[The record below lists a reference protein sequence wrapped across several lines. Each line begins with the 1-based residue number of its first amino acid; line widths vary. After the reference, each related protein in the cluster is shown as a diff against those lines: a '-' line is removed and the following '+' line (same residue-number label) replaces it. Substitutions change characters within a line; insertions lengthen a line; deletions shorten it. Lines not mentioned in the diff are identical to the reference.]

1 MAGVLAP
8 PRGSRVSSSVVRTLA
23 PGDVEALHLPG
34 RRGADSARRLLDL
47 HPGRSVWVPS
57 TLEYA
62 LIGPWR
68 NRPEIASIEDL
79 VAVRHL
85 EELLRAAVERC
96 TDLGD
101 ELILTVE
108 LDSRRSPA
116 RYERAGLEMLE
127 EVITYEFNT
136 LREPWPGND
145 HIRLV
150 RVQAN
155 DEASVDLVTEI
166 DQASFPWLWRNNRAE
181 FDVYL
186 QTPGVELWLVEADDE
201 PVAYFGVT
209 LFPDWGHLDR
219 IAVVPKQQGQGFG
232 LETLGLAVDTMRKR
246 GARRVGLSTQR
257 TNWRSQRLYERFG
270 FQRTPAHDYRL
281 FGAWCRPKRRAG
293 LLGMDKS
300 HSFSDHA
307 HG

>member
-1 MAGVLAP
+1 MAGLLAP
-8 PRGSRVSSSVVRTLA
+8 PRGSRGSSSVVRTLA
-23 PGDVEALHLPG
+23 PGDVGALRLPG
-34 RRGADSARRLLDL
+34 RRSGESVRRLLDL
-47 HPGRSVWVPS
+47 YPGRSVWVPS

-96 TDLGD
+96 ADLGD

-127 EVITYEFNT
+127 EVITYELGT
-136 LREPWPGND
+136 AREPWSGSDN
-145 HIRLV
+145 IRLV
-150 RVQAN
+150 RVQSN
-155 DEASVDLVTEI
+155 DEAAIDLITNI
-166 DQASFPWLWRNNRAE
+166 DQESFPWLWRNNRTE
-181 FDVYL
+181 FDIYL
-186 QTPGVELWLVEADDE
+186 QTPGVEVWLVEADGGS
-201 PVAYFGVT
+201 VAYFGVT

-219 IAVVPKQQGQGFG
+219 IAVVPKRQGRGFG

-246 GARRVGLSTQR
+246 GARRIGLSTQG

-270 FQRTPAHDYRL
+270 FQRTPEHDYRL
-281 FGAWCRPKRRAG
+281 YGAWCRPEP
-293 LLGMDKS
+293 LGV
-300 HSFSDHA
+300 
-307 HG
+307 G

>member
-1 MAGVLAP
+1 MAGLLSP
-8 PRGSRVSSSVVRTLA
+8 PRDSPASSSIVRTLA
-23 PGDVEALHLPG
+23 PGDVPALRLPG
-34 RRGADSARRLLDL
+34 KRSTGSVLRLLDRY
-47 HPGRSVWVPS
+47 PSRSVWVPA

-68 NRPEIASIEDL
+68 NRPEIASIEEL

-96 TDLGD
+96 ADQGD

-108 LDSRRSPA
+108 FDARRSPA
-116 RYERAGLEMLE
+116 RYERAGLELLE
-127 EVITYEFNT
+127 EVITYE
-136 LREPWPGND
+136 LGSVREPWSGSD

-150 RVQAN
+150 RVRAD
-155 DEASVDLVTEI
+155 DEAAIDLVTSI

-186 QTPGVELWLVEADDE
+186 DTPGVEVWLVEADDE

-219 IAVVPKQQGQGFG
+219 IAVVPEQQGRGFG
-232 LETLGLAVDTMRKR
+232 LETLGLAVDTMKKR

-257 TNWRSQRLYERFG
+257 SNRRSQRLYERFG
-270 FQRTPAHDYRL
+270 FQRSPAYDYRL
-281 FGAWCRPKRRAG
+281 FGAWCRPGK
-293 LLGMDKS
+293 
-300 HSFSDHA
+300 HA
-307 HG
+307 

>member
-1 MAGVLAP
+1 MAGLLAP
-8 PRGSRVSSSVVRTLA
+8 SRGSRITAPLVRPLEL
-23 PGDVEALHLPG
+23 GDIPALRLPG
-34 RRGADSARRLLDL
+34 RRGAEAVRQLLAV

-79 VAVRHL
+79 VAVRHM

-96 TDLGD
+96 AQHGDDLM
-101 ELILTVE
+101 LTVE
-108 LDSRRSPA
+108 LDARRSPA

-127 EVITYEFNT
+127 EVITYEMGVA
-136 LREPWPGND
+136 REPWSSSD
-145 HIRLV
+145 RVRLV
-150 RVQAN
+150 RVDAN
-155 DEASVDLVTEI
+155 DKAAIERVTDM
-166 DQASFPWLWRNNRAE
+166 DQVSFPWLWRNNRVE

-186 QTPGVELWLVEADDE
+186 QTPGVEVWFVAADGE

-219 IAVVPKQQGQGFG
+219 VAVVPEQQGRGFG
-232 LETLGLAVDTMRKR
+232 LETLGLAVDTMRRR

-257 TNWRSQRLYERFG
+257 TNVRSQRLYERFG
-270 FQRTPAHDYRL
+270 FRRTPDHDYRL
-281 FGAWCRPKRRAG
+281 FGAWSRPERRAS
-293 LLGMDKS
+293 LLG
-300 HSFSDHA
+300 A
-307 HG
+307 G

>member
-1 MAGVLAP
+1 MAGLLSP
-8 PRGSRVSSSVVRTLA
+8 PRGSLASTSIVRTLA
-23 PGDVEALHLPG
+23 PRDVPALRLPG
-34 RRGADSARRLLDL
+34 RRGAESVRRLLDRY
-47 HPGRSVWVPS
+47 PGRSVWIPA

-96 TDLGD
+96 VEQGD

-116 RYERAGLEMLE
+116 RYERAGMEMLE
-127 EVITYEFNT
+127 EVITYE
-136 LREPWPGND
+136 LGSAREPWSGSN
-145 HIRLV
+145 HIRLE
-150 RVQAN
+150 RVQPY
-155 DEASVDLVTEI
+155 DEAAIDLVTSI

-186 QTPGVELWLVEADDE
+186 GTPGIEVWLVETDE
-201 PVAYFGVT
+201 DPVGYFGVT

-219 IAVVPKQQGQGFG
+219 IAVVPEQQGRGFG
-232 LETLGLAVDTMRKR
+232 LETLGLAVDTLRQR

-257 TNWRSQRLYERFG
+257 SNRRSQRLYERFG
-270 FQRTPAHDYRL
+270 FQRTSAHDYRL
-281 FGAWCRPKRRAG
+281 FGAWCRTEE
-293 LLGMDKS
+293 
-300 HSFSDHA
+300 HA
-307 HG
+307 

>member
-1 MAGVLAP
+1 M
-8 PRGSRVSSSVVRTLA
+8 SVVRTLQA
-23 PGDVEALHLPG
+23 GDVIALRLPS
-34 RRGADSARRLLDL
+34 RRGAESVRRLLDL

-62 LIGPWR
+62 LVGPWR

-85 EELLRAAVERC
+85 DELLRAAVERS
-96 TDLGD
+96 TDQGD

-127 EVITYEFNT
+127 EVITYEIGMV
-136 LREPWPGND
+136 REPWSGSG

-150 RVQAN
+150 RLDAT
-155 DEASVDLVTEI
+155 DEAAIDLVTNI

-186 QTPGVELWLVEADDE
+186 HTPGVEVWLLEAHGE

-219 IAVVPKQQGQGFG
+219 IAVVPEQQGRGFG
-232 LETLGLAVDTMRKR
+232 LEALGLAVDSMRKR

-270 FQRTPAHDYRL
+270 FQRSPEHDYRL
-281 FGAWCRPKRRAG
+281 FGAWCRPERRAG
-293 LLGMDKS
+293 LLGV
-300 HSFSDHA
+300 
-307 HG
+307 G

>member
-1 MAGVLAP
+1 MAGLLAP
-8 PRGSRVSSSVVRTLA
+8 PRGSRVTAPVVHTLA
-23 PGDVEALHLPG
+23 PGDVTALRLPG
-34 RRGADSARRLLDL
+34 RCGAESMRRLLEI
-47 HPGRSVWVPS
+47 HPGRSVWVPA

-79 VAVRHL
+79 VAVRHF
-85 EELLRAAVERC
+85 EELLRAALERC
-96 TDLGD
+96 AALGD
-101 ELILTVE
+101 ELMLTVE

-127 EVITYEFNT
+127 EVITYQIGIA
-136 LREPWPGND
+136 REPWSGSD
-145 HIRLV
+145 RIRLV
-150 RVQAN
+150 RVDGN
-155 DEASVDLVTEI
+155 DEAAINLVTGM
-166 DQASFPWLWRNNRAE
+166 DRASFPWLWRNNRAE

-186 QTPGVELWLVEADDE
+186 QTPGVEVWLVEANGE

-219 IAVVPKQQGQGFG
+219 VAVVPEQQGRGFG
-232 LETLGLAVDTMRKR
+232 LETLGLAVDTMRQR

-257 TNWRSQRLYERFG
+257 TNRRSQRLYERFG
-270 FQRTPAHDYRL
+270 FERTPEHDYRL
-281 FGAWCRPKRRAG
+281 FGAWCNAERRAG
-293 LLGMDKS
+293 RLGEGQD
-300 HSFSDHA
+300 HSFAARA

>member
-8 PRGSRVSSSVVRTLA
+8 SRGSRITAPVVRSLRSEDI
-23 PGDVEALHLPG
+23 PALRLPG
-34 RRGADSARRLLDL
+34 KRGAESVRQLLDV

-85 EELLRAAVERC
+85 EDLLRAAVERC
-96 TDLGD
+96 AELGD
-101 ELILTVE
+101 ELVLTVE

-127 EVITYEFNT
+127 EVITYEMGIV
-136 LREPWPGND
+136 REPWTCSD

-150 RVQAN
+150 RVDAN
-155 DEASVDLVTEI
+155 DEAAVKQVTDM

-186 QTPGVELWLVEADDE
+186 QAPDVEVWLVELDGE

-219 IAVVPKQQGQGFG
+219 VAVVPEQQGRGLG
-232 LETLGLAVDTMRKR
+232 LETLGLAVDTMRRR
-246 GARRVGLSTQR
+246 GARRVGLSTQG

-270 FQRTPAHDYRL
+270 FWRTPAHDYRL
-281 FGAWCRPKRRAG
+281 FGAWCRPKRRDG
-293 LLGMDKS
+293 LLG
-300 HSFSDHA
+300 A
-307 HG
+307 G

>member
-1 MAGVLAP
+1 MAGLLAP
-8 PRGSRVSSSVVRTLA
+8 PRGSRGSSSVVRTLA
-23 PGDVEALHLPG
+23 PGDVGALRLPG
-34 RRGADSARRLLDL
+34 RRSGESVRRLLDL
-47 HPGRSVWVPS
+47 YPGRSVWVPS

-96 TDLGD
+96 ADLGD

-127 EVITYEFNT
+127 EVITYELGT
-136 LREPWPGND
+136 AREPWSGSD

-150 RVQAN
+150 RVQSN
-155 DEASVDLVTEI
+155 DEAAIDLITNI
-166 DQASFPWLWRNNRAE
+166 DQESFPWLWRNNRTE
-181 FDVYL
+181 FDIYL
-186 QTPGVELWLVEADDE
+186 QTPGVEVWLVEADGGS
-201 PVAYFGVT
+201 VAYFGVT

-219 IAVVPKQQGQGFG
+219 IAVVPKRQGRGFG

-246 GARRVGLSTQR
+246 GALRIGLSTQG

-270 FQRTPAHDYRL
+270 FQRTPEHDYRL
-281 FGAWCRPKRRAG
+281 YGAWCRPEP
-293 LLGMDKS
+293 LGV
-300 HSFSDHA
+300 
-307 HG
+307 G

>member
-1 MAGVLAP
+1 MAGLLSP
-8 PRGSRVSSSVVRTLA
+8 PRGSLASTSIVRTLV
-23 PGDVEALHLPG
+23 PGDVPALRLPG
-34 RRGADSARRLLDL
+34 RRSAESLRRLLDL

-85 EELLRAAVERC
+85 EELLRAVVERC
-96 TDLGD
+96 ADQGD
-101 ELILTVE
+101 ELVLTVE
-108 LDSRRSPA
+108 LDSQRSPA
-116 RYERAGLEMLE
+116 RYDRAGLDMLE
-127 EVITYEFNT
+127 EVITYE
-136 LREPWPGND
+136 LGSVREAWSGSGR
-145 HIRLV
+145 IRLA

-155 DEASVDLVTEI
+155 DEGAIDLVTSI

-181 FDVYL
+181 FDAYL
-186 QTPGVELWLVEADDE
+186 DAPGVEVWLVEADDD

-219 IAVVPKQQGQGFG
+219 IAVVPQRQGRGLG
-232 LETLGLAVDTMRKR
+232 LETLGLAVDTMKKR

-257 TNWRSQRLYERFG
+257 SNRRSQQLYERFG

-281 FGAWCRPKRRAG
+281 FGAWCRPEQPAQCLSVG
-293 LLGMDKS
+293 
-300 HSFSDHA
+300 
-307 HG
+307 

>member
-1 MAGVLAP
+1 L
-8 PRGSRVSSSVVRTLA
+8 R
-23 PGDVEALHLPG
+23 LPG
-34 RRGADSARRLLDL
+34 RRSAESLRRLLDL

-96 TDLGD
+96 ADQGD
-101 ELILTVE
+101 ELVLTVE
-108 LDSRRSPA
+108 LDSQRSPA
-116 RYERAGLEMLE
+116 RYERAGLDMLE
-127 EVITYEFNT
+127 EVITYELDT
-136 LREPWPGND
+136 VREAWSGSG

-155 DEASVDLVTEI
+155 DEAAIDLVTGI
-166 DQASFPWLWRNNRAE
+166 DQASFPWLWRNNMAE
-181 FDVYL
+181 FDAYL
-186 QTPGVELWLVEADDE
+186 HTPGVEVWLVEADDN

-209 LFPDWGHLDR
+209 IFPDWGHLDR
-219 IAVVPKQQGQGFG
+219 IAVVPEQQGRGFG
-232 LETLGLAVDTMRKR
+232 LETLGLAVDTIRKR

-257 TNWRSQRLYERFG
+257 SNRRSQQLYERFG

-281 FGAWCRPKRRAG
+281 FGAWCRPEP
-293 LLGMDKS
+293 
-300 HSFSDHA
+300 HA
-307 HG
+307 

>member
-8 PRGSRVSSSVVRTLA
+8 SRGSRITAPLVRPLECEDIA
-23 PGDVEALHLPG
+23 ALRLPG
-34 RRGADSARRLLDL
+34 RRGADSVHQLLAV

-79 VAVRHL
+79 VAVRHI
-85 EELLRAAVERC
+85 EELLRAAVDRC
-96 TDLGD
+96 AEHGDDLM
-101 ELILTVE
+101 LTVE
-108 LDSRRSPA
+108 LDARRSPT

-127 EVITYEFNT
+127 EVITYEMGVA
-136 LREPWPGND
+136 RERWSSSD
-145 HIRLV
+145 RIRLV
-150 RVQAN
+150 RVNAN
-155 DEASVDLVTEI
+155 DEAAIERVTAM
-166 DQASFPWLWRNNRAE
+166 DQASFPWLWRNNRTE

-186 QTPGVELWLVEADDE
+186 HTPGVEVWFVEADGE

-219 IAVVPKQQGQGFG
+219 VAVVPEHQGRGFG
-232 LETLGLAVDTMRKR
+232 LETLGLAVETMRKR

-257 TNWRSQRLYERFG
+257 TNLRSQRLYDRFG
-270 FQRTPAHDYRL
+270 FRRTPDHDYRL
-281 FGAWCRPKRRAG
+281 FGAWCRPERRAS
-293 LLGMDKS
+293 LLG
-300 HSFSDHA
+300 A
-307 HG
+307 G

>member
-1 MAGVLAP
+1 
-8 PRGSRVSSSVVRTLA
+8 
-23 PGDVEALHLPG
+23 
-34 RRGADSARRLLDL
+34 
-47 HPGRSVWVPS
+47 VPS

-79 VAVRHL
+79 VAVRHM

-96 TDLGD
+96 AEHGDDLV
-101 ELILTVE
+101 LTIE

-127 EVITYEFNT
+127 EVITYEMSIA
-136 LREPWPGND
+136 REPWSGSGRI
-145 HIRLV
+145 HLV
-150 RVQAN
+150 RVNAN
-155 DEASVDLVTEI
+155 DEAAVERVTDM

-186 QTPGVELWLVEADDE
+186 HTPGVEVWLVESDGE

-219 IAVVPKQQGQGFG
+219 VAVVPEHQGRGFG
-232 LETLGLAVDTMRKR
+232 LETLGLAVDTLRRR
-246 GARRVGLSTQR
+246 GARRAGLSTQR

-270 FQRTPAHDYRL
+270 FRRTRDHDYRL
-281 FGAWCRPKRRAG
+281 FGAWCRPERRAG
-293 LLGMDKS
+293 LLG
-300 HSFSDHA
+300 A
-307 HG
+307 R

>member
-1 MAGVLAP
+1 MAGLLAP
-8 PRGSRVSSSVVRTLA
+8 PRGSRGSSSVVRTLT
-23 PGDVEALHLPG
+23 PGDVAALHLPG
-34 RRGADSARRLLDL
+34 RRSGESVRRLLDL
-47 HPGRSVWVPS
+47 YPGRSVWVPS

-96 TDLGD
+96 ADLGD

-127 EVITYEFNT
+127 EVITYELGT
-136 LREPWPGND
+136 AREPWSGSD

-150 RVQAN
+150 RVQSN
-155 DEASVDLVTEI
+155 DEADGGS
-166 DQASFPWLWRNNRAE
+166 
-181 FDVYL
+181 
-186 QTPGVELWLVEADDE
+186 
-201 PVAYFGVT
+201 VAYFGVT

-219 IAVVPKQQGQGFG
+219 IAVVPKRQGRGFG

-246 GARRVGLSTQR
+246 GARRIGLSTQG

-270 FQRTPAHDYRL
+270 FQRTPEHDYRL
-281 FGAWCRPKRRAG
+281 YGAWCRPERRAG
-293 LLGMDKS
+293 PLGV
-300 HSFSDHA
+300 
-307 HG
+307 G

>member
-1 MAGVLAP
+1 MAGLLSP
-8 PRGSRVSSSVVRTLA
+8 PRDSLASSSIVRTLA
-23 PGDVEALHLPG
+23 PADVPALRLPG
-34 RRGADSARRLLDL
+34 RRGAESVRRLLDL

-79 VAVRHL
+79 VAVRHV

-96 TDLGD
+96 ADQGD

-108 LDSRRSPA
+108 LDTRRSPA
-116 RYERAGLEMLE
+116 RYARAGLEMLE
-127 EVITYEFNT
+127 EVITYE
-136 LREPWPGND
+136 LSSVREPWSGSGR
-145 HIRLV
+145 IRLV
-150 RVQAN
+150 RVQEN
-155 DEASVDLVTEI
+155 DDAAIDLVTRI
-166 DQASFPWLWRNNRAE
+166 DQDSFPWLWRNNRAE
-181 FDVYL
+181 FDIYL
-186 QTPGVELWLVEADDE
+186 HTPGVEVWLVEADDD

-219 IAVVPKQQGQGFG
+219 IAVVPEQQGRGFG
-232 LETLGLAVDTMRKR
+232 LETLGLAVDTMRTR

-257 TNWRSQRLYERFG
+257 SNRRSQRLYERFG

-281 FGAWCRPKRRAG
+281 FGAWCREQRAG
-293 LLGMDKS
+293 R
-300 HSFSDHA
+300 FSA
-307 HG
+307 G